1 MDPLSV
7 LREYTMRPDLE
18 SIKQV
23 GDEFRFGDEY
33 RFPCNMDTAYRSKQG
48 SLYTLDSL
56 VFFVKNTHMKH
67 TDYMQQARAL
77 KLQTVTFIDR
87 KGLLDYLEGRVQ
99 NSDAIELLA
108 PTAVAS
114 VAPPSHLHHLDPP
127 SEDDVEEY
135 RPDDPSFAPSKRS
148 RLDDAA
154 GDVGASVM
162 AEYEPVEMD
171 ASRMISFIKERE
183 RPIRDR
189 NTILLC
195 HNKDFQEI
203 LTMLTKRD
211 EEKKKAEELKEA
223 ADKQQGSGR
232 YGHVEEKRFWR
243 EHLGTDA
250 EELGIDPTQSYMS
263 KQQKDMLGG
272 KGKVDAMRA
281 SHTHHHHRQSMP
293 IASAPRLGAASS
305 TVSSQKGA
313 KVEGGPPIILVPSA
327 FQTLLNMYNAKEFL
341 EDGVYVSAD
350 VKAKA
355 DSKKPEV
362 VTFLRKM
369 GRDKPVKYEVR
380 DKPTVLSAK
389 DWERVIAVFV
399 LGKEWQFKDW
409 PFKDHVEIFS
419 KIMGI
424 YLRFEDDSVDSA
436 KVVKQWNVKI
446 ISLSK
451 HKRHQDRTAVLQF
464 WDSLEAFIRARRL
477 NILF

>member
-1 MDPLSV
+1 MDSLSI
-7 LREYTMRPDLE
+7 LREYTMRSDLE

-23 GDEFRFGDEY
+23 GDEFHFGDEY
-33 RFPCNMDTAYRSKQG
+33 RFLCNMDTAYRSKQG

-87 KGLLDYLEGRVQ
+87 KALLDYLEGRVQ
-99 NSDAIELLA
+99 NTDAIELLA
-108 PTAVAS
+108 PTTVVS
-114 VAPPSHLHHLDPP
+114 GAPSSLLHHMDAP

-148 RLDDAA
+148 RIDDAIGDTGISAA
-154 GDVGASVM
+154 GM

-171 ASRMISFIKERE
+171 ASRIISFIKERE

-189 NTILLC
+189 NSILLC

-211 EEKKKAEELKEA
+211 EEKKKAEEQKEA
-223 ADKQQGSGR
+223 GDRQQSNDR
-232 YGHVEEKRFWR
+232 YEEKRFWKD
-243 EHLGTDA
+243 HDA
-250 EELGIDPTQSYMS
+250 EDPHSY
-263 KQQKDMLGG
+263 KQKDILAG
-272 KGKVDAMRA
+272 KGKPDVTRA
-281 SHTHHHHRQSMP
+281 SHSHHHHRQSLP
-293 IASAPRLGAASS
+293 APRLGAPSLSAAG
-305 TVSSQKGA
+305 QKGA
-313 KVEGGPPIILVPSA
+313 KIEGGPPIILVPSA
-327 FQTLLNMYNAKEFL
+327 AQTLLNMYNAKEFL
-341 EDGVYVSAD
+341 EDGVYVVAD
-350 VKAKA
+350 IK
-355 DSKKPEV
+355 SKKPEV
-362 VTFLRKM
+362 VNFYRKM
-369 GRDKPVKYEVR
+369 GRAKPVKYEVR
-380 DKPTVLSAK
+380 DKPTALSPK
-389 DWERVIAVFV
+389 DWERVLAVFV

-436 KVVKQWNVKI
+436 KIVKQWNVKI

-451 HKRHQDRTAVLQF
+451 HKRHQDRTAALQF
-464 WDSLEAFIRARRL
+464 WESLENFICARRL
-477 NILF
+477 NMVF

>member
-1 MDPLSV
+1 
-7 LREYTMRPDLE
+7 MRSDLE

-23 GDEFRFGDEY
+23 GDEFHFGDEY

-56 VFFVKNTHMKH
+56 VFFVKNTHTKH

-87 KGLLDYLEGRVQ
+87 KALLDYLEGRVQ
-99 NSDAIELLA
+99 NTDAIELLA
-108 PTAVAS
+108 PTTVAS
-114 VAPPSHLHHLDPP
+114 GIAPPHLHHLDAP

-148 RLDDAA
+148 RLDDAI
-154 GDVGASVM
+154 GDVGVSAAGM
-162 AEYEPVEMD
+162 AEYEPVDMD

-189 NTILLC
+189 NSILLC

-211 EEKKKAEELKEA
+211 EEKKKAEEHKEA
-223 ADKQQGSGR
+223 GDRQQSNER
-232 YGHVEEKRFWR
+232 YGTVEEKRFWKD
-243 EHLGTDA
+243 E
-250 EELGIDPTQSYMS
+250 DPHSY
-263 KQQKDMLGG
+263 KQKEMLAG
-272 KGKVDAMRA
+272 KAKADAMRA
-281 SHTHHHHRQSMP
+281 SHTQHHHRQSLPM
-293 IASAPRLGAASS
+293 AAPRSGAALLSAAG
-305 TVSSQKGA
+305 QKGA
-313 KVEGGPPIILVPSA
+313 KIDGGPPIILVPSA
-327 FQTLLNMYNAKEFL
+327 AQTLLNMYNAKEFL
-341 EDGVYVSAD
+341 EDGVYVAAD
-350 VKAKA
+350 VK
-355 DSKKPEV
+355 SKKPEV
-362 VTFLRKM
+362 VTFYRKM

-380 DKPTVLSAK
+380 DKPTALSPK
-389 DWERVIAVFV
+389 DWERVLAVFV

-436 KVVKQWNVKI
+436 KIVKQWNVKI

-464 WDSLEAFIRARRL
+464 WDSLENFIRARRL
-477 NILF
+477 NIVF

>member
-1 MDPLSV
+1 MDPLSI
-7 LREYTMRPDLE
+7 LREYTMRSDLE

-23 GDEFRFGDEY
+23 GDEFLFGDEY
-33 RFPCNMDTAYRSKQG
+33 RFVCNMDTAYRSKQG

-56 VFFVKNTHMKH
+56 VFFVKNTHTKH

-87 KGLLDYLEGRVQ
+87 KALLDYLEGRVQ
-99 NSDAIELLA
+99 NTDAIELLA
-108 PTAVAS
+108 PTAAVS
-114 VAPPSHLHHLDPP
+114 GAPPPHLHHMDAP

-148 RLDDAA
+148 RLDDAMV
-154 GDVGASVM
+154 DVGASAAGM

-189 NTILLC
+189 NSILLC

-223 ADKQQGSGR
+223 GDRQQSNDR
-232 YGHVEEKRFWR
+232 YDEKRYWKDHDT
-243 EHLGTDA
+243 E
-250 EELGIDPTQSYMS
+250 DPHSY
-263 KQQKDMLGG
+263 KPKDMLAG
-272 KGKVDAMRA
+272 KGKADVTRA
-281 SHTHHHHRQSMP
+281 SHSHHSHRQSLSMVP
-293 IASAPRLGAASS
+293 APRSGTSLLSAAG
-305 TVSSQKGA
+305 QKGA

-327 FQTLLNMYNAKEFL
+327 AQTLLNMYNAKEFL
-341 EDGVYVSAD
+341 EDGVYVAAD
-350 VKAKA
+350 AKN
-355 DSKKPEV
+355 KKPEV
-362 VTFLRKM
+362 VTFHRKM
-369 GRDKPVKYEVR
+369 GRPKPVKYEVR
-380 DKPTVLSAK
+380 DKPTALSPK

-436 KVVKQWNVKI
+436 KIVKQWNVKI

-464 WDSLEAFIRARRL
+464 WDSLENFICARRV
-477 NILF
+477 NIVF